1 MLQSSNAT
9 TMTDEHD
16 DDLEPEVSEGA
27 EIETVTYADEEEDPE
42 EGHPASD
49 EADSAGRVDQPTA
62 AGDMEEDESDGDS
75 SDTI

>member
-1 MLQSSNAT
+1 
-9 TMTDEHD
+9 MTDEHD

-27 EIETVTYADEEEDPE
+27 EIETVTYADEEEDRE